1 MMSQCMSSQYIRY
14 KVNVPVTAEAVI
26 RLFISAGLNRPV
38 DQPARIQR
46 MLDNANLIVT
56 AWDAEE
62 LVGIARSISDF
73 AFCTYLSDLAVKKEY
88 QRQGIGRMLVD
99 LTRQEIGEESMLL
112 LLSVKQ
118 AMAYYP
124 EIGFEPATNAFVI
137 PKKK

>member
-1 MMSQCMSSQYIRY
+1 MSQYIRY
-14 KVNVPVTAEAVI
+14 QVNVPVTAEAVTK
-26 RLFISAGLNRPV
+26 LFISAGLNRPV
-38 DQPARIQR
+38 DQPTRIQR

-56 AWDAEE
+56 AWDSDE

-88 QRQGIGRMLVD
+88 QRQGIGRMLVE
-99 LTRQEIGEESMLL
+99 LTRQEMGEESMLL

-118 AMAYYP
+118 AMSYYP
-124 EIGFEPATNAFVI
+124 EIGFETVANAFVI